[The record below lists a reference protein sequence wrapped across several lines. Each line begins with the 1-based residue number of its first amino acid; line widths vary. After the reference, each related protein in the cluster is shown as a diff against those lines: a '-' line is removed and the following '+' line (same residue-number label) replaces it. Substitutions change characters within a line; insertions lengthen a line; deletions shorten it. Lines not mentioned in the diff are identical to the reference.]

1 MHAFD
6 FVVLF
11 FSFVYA
17 AAVAHVLATTGEIV
31 IAAKRIKISWLN
43 AGWMLASLFLTC
55 SWWIGFWDLH
65 EIKVWPIGLVGIF
78 FFIASAIY
86 VLTRMVCPRIPHD
99 GNLDIVAFHQE
110 EGRKYTAAYAAV
122 AAITV
127 IINTAFASLGG
138 EWLAQNLAVIPMVI
152 AAVLAALF
160 VRTTWVQF
168 VAIGVELLSW
178 GAYFVF
184 LQKPIAG

>member
-31 IAAKRIKISWLN
+31 IAAKRIKISSLN

-65 EIKVWPIGLVGIF
+65 DIKVWPIGLVGIF
-78 FFIASAIY
+78 FFIAAAIY
-86 VLTRMVCPRIPHD
+86 VHGLPS
-99 GNLDIVAFHQE
+99 
-110 EGRKYTAAYAAV
+110 
-122 AAITV
+122 
-127 IINTAFASLGG
+127 NTARWKLRYRGLSRGGGSEIYCGVCGSCRYHSYHKYRFCIFRRGMAGTKPRHWPDDDRGCSSRSLC
-138 EWLAQNLAVIPMVI
+138 
-152 AAVLAALF
+152 
-160 VRTTWVQF
+160 
-168 VAIGVELLSW
+168 
-178 GAYFVF
+178 
-184 LQKPIAG
+184 